1 MAELFEIKIPV
12 GTQINIGL
20 GLRRIR
26 PHRIG
31 RGPGKWGDASMV
43 EEVPPLKDGEHIGVA
58 NATGE
63 IHVISKTSG
72 GRDCKAPGFARDGC
86 A

>member
-1 MAELFEIKIPV
+1 
-12 GTQINIGL
+12 
-20 GLRRIR
+20 
-26 PHRIG
+26 
-31 RGPGKWGDASMV
+31 MV